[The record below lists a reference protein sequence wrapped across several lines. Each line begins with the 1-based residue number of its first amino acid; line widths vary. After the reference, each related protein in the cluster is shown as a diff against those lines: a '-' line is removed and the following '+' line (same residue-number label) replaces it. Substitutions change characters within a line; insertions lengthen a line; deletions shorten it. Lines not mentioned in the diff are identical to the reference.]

1 MEEKEV
7 KETFQ
12 DFKNKTLHRE
22 IKRNFKAT
30 NSYTT
35 YDIYKHIRKNKW
47 YDIGKPITE
56 HDFYLIIRTVNKLL
70 SERLLK
76 GKMIT
81 FPYKMGSIELRKVKR
96 GVRINNGKLVISY
109 PIDWNSTLRLWYK
122 DNEAKKQKVLIRY
135 ENNIIYKVVYDRSKA
150 YYSNKGFIKFSLH
163 GKLKKMLKEGICSGE
178 IDSLYEDY

>member
-35 YDIYKHIRKNKW
+35 YDIYKYIRKNKW

-81 FPYKMGSIELRKVKR
+81 FPYKMGSI
-96 GVRINNGKLVISY
+96 
-109 PIDWNSTLRLWYK
+109 
-122 DNEAKKQKVLIRY
+122 
-135 ENNIIYKVVYDRSKA
+135 
-150 YYSNKGFIKFSLH
+150 
-163 GKLKKMLKEGICSGE
+163 
-178 IDSLYEDY
+178 